1 MPTFDGRDVSYN
13 EYRYLMGVRNR
24 VVMEQV
30 DRIATQE
37 TLTVVEAARDFDQ
50 QELGGFLRTTMP
62 PLVDRYGQINATA
75 ALDYYNQTKAAWY
88 AERGGTNAGMLSGS
102 RRLIRNSRNTRSSRY
117 AAARLEAE
125 IYVATRPEFNLTAK
139 VDGIVNYAM
148 ATFSKNGFDAMK
160 PSLTNSLTRAL
171 ASYQRDTVLYNSAL
185 DRDVYKVQRVA
196 RPNACSFCRVV
207 AFESY
212 RGSDV
217 RTADYAIDFHDNCH
231 CTIETLYLGDQPIR
245 PDYYENFEQQYI
257 EASKYVDSPDYQVP
271 DVDGK
276 LTGAK
281 EIFSAMRQV
290 TGAK

>member
-1 MPTFDGRDVSYN
+1 MPTFDGREVSYN
-13 EYRYLMGVRNR
+13 EYRYLMSQRNR

-30 DRIATQE
+30 DTIATRE
-37 TLTVVEAARDFDQ
+37 ALTVLDLGRDLGR
-50 QELGGFLRTTMP
+50 QEMGGFLRSTMP
-62 PLVDRYGQINATA
+62 PIVDRYGQINATA

-88 AERGGTNAGMLSGS
+88 ENNPASFGASPGA
-102 RRLIRNSRNTRSSRY
+102 RRLARQSRNARSSRF
-117 AAARLEAE
+117 AAARLESE
-125 IYVATRPEFNLTAK
+125 IYVATRPEFNLAAK

-148 ATFSKNGFDAMK
+148 DTFSKAGFDAMR
-160 PSLTNSLTRAL
+160 PSVTNSLTRAL

-185 DRDVYKVQRVA
+185 DRDVVKVQRVA
-196 RPNACSFCRVV
+196 RADACSFCRVV

-217 RTADYAIDFHDNCH
+217 RTADYAINFHDNCH
-231 CTIETLYLGDQPIR
+231 CTIETLYLGDQAIR
-245 PDYYENFEQQYI
+245 PDYYDTFEAQYV
-257 EASKYVDSPDYQVP
+257 EASRYVDSPDYEVP
-271 DVDGK
+271 NVDGK